1 MEEIGTLIA
10 GINCSFED
18 AVREAS
24 KGSKVIILHDIE
36 QPTDKP
42 SIELINFTQDEAT
55 EFYECAES
63 VAEGNVELKYNYI

>member
-1 MEEIGTLIA
+1 MEEVQTLIA
-10 GINCSFED
+10 GVNCTFED

-24 KGSKVIILHDIE
+24 KGSRVIILRDID

-42 SIELINFTQDEAT
+42 SIELINFTQDEAM